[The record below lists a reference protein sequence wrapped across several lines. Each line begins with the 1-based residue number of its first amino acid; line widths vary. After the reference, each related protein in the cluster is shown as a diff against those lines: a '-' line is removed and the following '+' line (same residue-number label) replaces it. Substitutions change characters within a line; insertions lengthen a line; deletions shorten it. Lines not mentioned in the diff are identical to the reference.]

1 MTGFPTVS
9 RTPGFSGKVT
19 TRTANRT
26 IADVDLEVVAVVVLR
41 YPEYNTERMSPAM
54 PL

>member
-9 RTPGFSGKVT
+9 RTPGFSG
-19 TRTANRT
+19 TANRA
-26 IADVDLEVVAVVVLR
+26 IADVDLEVVAVVVLS
-41 YPEYNTERMSPAM
+41 YPEYNTERVSPAM